1 MGLRYY
7 LTDILE
13 ISVGGSYAIGNV
25 QESELDS
32 SFLDPELDSVTIAGG
47 TGWEI
52 IENLNLDI
60 GVLYPFY
67 FEADGANYTDMKK
80 QVIDMAIGIGYV
92 F

>member
-1 MGLRYY
+1 MGIRYW
-7 LTDILE
+7 LTEGLE
-13 ISVGGSYAIGNV
+13 LSVGGSYAIGNV
-25 QESELDS
+25 QESKLDN
-32 SFLDPELDSVTIAGG
+32 SFLNPELDSFTIAGG
-47 TGWEI
+47 IGWEI

-67 FEADGANYTDMKK
+67 FGADGANYTGMDK